1 MIHLKRAIYG
11 LRQSGCEWY
20 EDLMSTLTNVGFRR
34 CKVEHA
40 VFYQFDQDATIL
52 AVDVDNITIIRNLL
66 RAIQR
71 FKSDLSSKYSIKDME
86 SL

>member
-1 MIHLKRAIYG
+1 MKRAIYG
-11 LRQSGCEWY
+11 LRQSGPEWY

-52 AVDVDNITIIRNLL
+52 AVDVDDITIAGNSP

-71 FKSDLSSKYSIKDME
+71 FKSDLSSKYSIKDMG